1 MNGVWTNLRPWD
13 PVSAL
18 SGRVWSCC
26 GQTYCQRPLAV
37 CPPRRQSYRWPPGWT
52 HQKELLLICY
62 TVVLYFF
69 IISICATRI
78 HTQILYF
85 LFFFY
90 FLFEASHIVCTN
102 IASILI
108 YLALHINAEK
118 IIFMVINLDRDRES
132 DISSEM

>member
-52 HQKELLLICY
+52 HQKELLLIFY
-62 TVVLYFF
+62 TVVLYFSLYQYVQQEFTPRSF
-69 IISICATRI
+69 IFY
-78 HTQILYF
+78 L
-85 LFFFY
+85 FY

-118 IIFMVINLDRDRES
+118 MIFMVINLDRDRES
-132 DISSEM
+132 DISSEI

>member
-1 MNGVWTNLRPWD
+1 MATWMDPPKGVIINILH
-13 PVSAL
+13 
-18 SGRVWSCC
+18 CC
-26 GQTYCQRPLAV
+26 PL
-37 CPPRRQSYRWPPGWT
+37 
-52 HQKELLLICY
+52 L
-62 TVVLYFF
+62 F

-78 HTQILYF
+78 HTKILYF
-85 LFFFY
+85 IFFY

-132 DISSEM
+132 DISSEI